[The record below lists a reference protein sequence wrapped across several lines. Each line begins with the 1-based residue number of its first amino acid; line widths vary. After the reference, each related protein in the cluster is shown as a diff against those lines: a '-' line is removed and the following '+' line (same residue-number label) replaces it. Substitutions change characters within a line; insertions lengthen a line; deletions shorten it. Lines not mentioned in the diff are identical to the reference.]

1 MDSRLMIVA
10 LLAPLAIGACKD
22 KQESAQT
29 PAARTPST
37 ASRGTTPR
45 PSLPAPSPAEPAPS
59 SGAATAAKSAEPDKP
74 PGPPMAV
81 EDAKA
86 LLPAIEGT
94 EVIALKQTSDQQ
106 QVHGTWC
113 VDGAS
118 ADDVAHKVAGWLGQA
133 GYTAISTR
141 GDDRKAGV
149 MGDKQGYRFS
159 MVVSASSAAVCRA
172 PAHYFASATVYKL

>member
-1 MDSRLMIVA
+1 MHSRLITLA
-10 LLAPLAIGACKD
+10 LVAPLATGACKD
-22 KQESAQT
+22 KQDSAQV

-45 PSLPAPSPAEPAPS
+45 PSLPTPSPADEAPAP
-59 SGAATAAKSAEPDKP
+59 AAAKAQEPDKP
-74 PGPPMAV
+74 AGPPMEVA
-81 EDAKA
+81 DAQA

-94 EVIALKQTSDQQ
+94 QVIALKQTSDHQ

-118 ADDVAHKVAGWLGQA
+118 ADDVARKVAGWLGQA

-141 GDDRKAGV
+141 GDERKAGV
-149 MGDKQGYRFS
+149 MGDKDGFRFS
-159 MVVSASSAAVCRA
+159 MVVSASSAAVCKA
-172 PAHYFASATVYKL
+172 PAHYFASATVYRL

>member
-1 MDSRLMIVA
+1 MDSRLITLALVA
-10 LLAPLAIGACKD
+10 TLAMSACKD
-22 KQESAQT
+22 KQDSAQV

-45 PSLPAPSPAEPAPS
+45 PSLPTPSPAEEAPA
-59 SGAATAAKSAEPDKP
+59 AAPKAQEPDKP
-74 PGPPMAV
+74 AGPPMEVA
-81 EDAKA
+81 DAQA

-94 EVIALKQTSDQQ
+94 QVIALKQTSDHQ

-113 VDGAS
+113 IDGAS
-118 ADDVAHKVAGWLGQA
+118 ADDVAHQVAGWLGQA

-149 MGDKQGYRFS
+149 MGDKDGFRFS
-159 MVVSASSAAVCRA
+159 MVVSGSSAAVCRA
-172 PAHYFASATVYKL
+172 PAHYFASATVYRL